1 MSLDSET
8 PFEAAKHQVARIG
21 VSSIDVESVDAFY
34 ATADGYIQAL
44 RDFDLITEV
53 QLDQLHAEMREV
65 RIDAVER
72 IEKKLK
78 ARSR

>member
-1 MSLDSET
+1 MSLEFES
-8 PFEAAKHQVARIG
+8 PFDAAKYQVARVG

-53 QLDQLHAEMREV
+53 QSDHLHAEMREV
-65 RIDAVER
+65 RTDAIER
-72 IEKKLK
+72 IEKKRD
-78 ARSR
+78 ARRR